1 MSAGRFKIYPIK
13 RRRQWREIL
22 YLTFLSLPGPG
33 QGLPCSPVT
42 AHICAWTPAVE
53 DAAAAAGNGAAPCI
67 ICRVLA
73 ERYGTLV
80 PSDLRWGPC
89 QYNLISI
96 LLNNTQYNII
106 LVLSILHNTTSA
118 ISILQR
124 SFQYYSI
131 LQRSFQYYP
140 ILQRHFQYY
149 SILHNTTMSILL
161 NTTIIYFFNAT
172 QYYIFLLNQYYSILL
187 NTTKWL
193 YQYYSIILNTT
204 WAHPILQ

>member
-80 PSDLRWGPC
+80 PSDLRWGPF

-124 SFQYYSI
+124 SFQYY
-131 LQRSFQYYP
+131 P

-149 SILHNTTMSILL
+149 SILHNTTISILL
-161 NTTIIYFFNAT
+161 NTTNFYFFNTT
-172 QYYIFLLNQYYSILL
+172 QYYIFLLYQYYSILL
-187 NTTKWL
+187 NTT
-193 YQYYSIILNTT
+193 YVHTYIHTYIHTYVHTYIHT
-204 WAHPILQ
+204 